1 MVLFHKENEGET
13 ISFNDCPE
21 FQQKSKIISPLFK
34 IWIHKH
40 CIHQASH
47 TAHIQFLFF
56 NKKIVKKANAALLNA
71 DTENEVTFVLKALQT
86 DGLTVNL
93 IKGES

>member
-1 MVLFHKENEGET
+1 LF
-13 ISFNDCPE
+13 
-21 FQQKSKIISPLFK
+21 
-34 IWIHKH
+34 
-40 CIHQASH
+40 
-47 TAHIQFLFF
+47 
-56 NKKIVKKANAALLNA
+56 KKANAALLNA